1 MRAWLLQVLQGWQA
15 QCFTQFMVVP
25 STRSARGLSA
35 MQKLCSVA
43 SACEF

>member
-25 STRSARGLSA
+25 STRFAQGPSA
-35 MQKLCSVA
+35 MLKLPLGRL
-43 SACEF
+43 